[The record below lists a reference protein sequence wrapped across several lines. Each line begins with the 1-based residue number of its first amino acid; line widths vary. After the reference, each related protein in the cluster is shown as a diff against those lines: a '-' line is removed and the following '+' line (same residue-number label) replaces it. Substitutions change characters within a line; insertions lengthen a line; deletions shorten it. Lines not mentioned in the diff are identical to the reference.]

1 MKQQQTP
8 LAPQPRP
15 PPQRAPVRRI
25 LVVDDSEDCREILA
39 RFLEMEGHRVRTATD
54 GIDGLEAASRF
65 RPEIVF
71 VDLCM
76 PRMDGFEFCEYLRAD
91 PATPDMAVFAV
102 SGGAYR
108 GSRLARASAEFDAY
122 LAKPV
127 ECQVIE
133 ALVNCTSRTL
143 QG

>member
-1 MKQQQTP
+1 M
-8 LAPQPRP
+8 
-15 PPQRAPVRRI
+15 
-25 LVVDDSEDCREILA
+25 DDSEDCREILA

-54 GIDGLEAASRF
+54 GIAGLEAASRF
-65 RPEIVF
+65 HPEIVF

-91 PATPDMAVFAV
+91 AALPDLAVFAV

-108 GSRLARASAEFDAY
+108 GSRMARASAEFDAY